1 MLRRM
6 VPIAKLVKENC
17 DSRALG
23 TRIRNILQ
31 EYEELEEWED
41 RLKEYLGNEII
52 RAEGYWKGVLQRALD
67 IVLRI
72 DNIQFPY
79 HYGSYATINGEFR
92 RVEINCRFHTT
103 MVLTQPRILKQ
114 NTALV
119 YMFPYHYGSY
129 ATSNVEVA
137 RKGAIQQFPYH
148 YGSYATYCR
157 ALG

>member
-1 MLRRM
+1 
-6 VPIAKLVKENC
+6 
-17 DSRALG
+17 
-23 TRIRNILQ
+23 
-31 EYEELEEWED
+31 
-41 RLKEYLGNEII
+41 
-52 RAEGYWKGVLQRALD
+52 
-67 IVLRI
+67 
-72 DNIQFPY
+72 
-79 HYGSYATINGEFR
+79 
-92 RVEINCRFHTT
+92 